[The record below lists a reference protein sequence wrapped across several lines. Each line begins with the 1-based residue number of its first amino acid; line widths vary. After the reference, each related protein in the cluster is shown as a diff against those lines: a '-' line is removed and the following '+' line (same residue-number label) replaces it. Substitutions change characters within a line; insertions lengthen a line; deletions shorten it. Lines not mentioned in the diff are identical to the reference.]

1 MEIKVTFTS
10 IYLTLT
16 LFGLVT
22 DEIWNCNNPRP
33 KPNREYLLCN
43 WSRDDFHSFKV
54 NGEKY
59 NLILKQFANGD
70 NNFKAKARKKY
81 WDARN

>member
-1 MEIKVTFTS
+1 MIIFEFVLKAYAVMSIVTA
-10 IYLTLT
+10 
-16 LFGLVT
+16 T